1 MPHMNEPKQMNTTVW
16 NKTSTLRQ
24 QLRYI
29 AQTNAV
35 KSQDKRDLRNVFC
48 KGGDY
53 LI

>member
-1 MPHMNEPKQMNTTVW
+1 M
-16 NKTSTLRQ
+16 STPWQ

-48 KGGDY
+48 KGA
-53 LI
+53 II